1 MTEYR
6 ARLRRLGVVPVVVLR
21 EEEEAERLG
30 EALCLGGLPCAEVTF
45 RTPAAEGAIRR
56 LRRAFPHMLVGAG
69 TVLTG
74 EQADRALDAGAEFLV
89 SPGLDEKV
97 AARCLERRV
106 PMIPGVVTPSEI
118 QRALGLGLEAVK
130 FFPAQAFG
138 GVKTIRSLSGP
149 FPGLEFLPTGG
160 IGPEHLREYL
170 SQRQVLACG
179 GSWMVKEELIAGGR
193 FDEIQAL
200 CAQAAAIVKEVRG

>member
-30 EALCLGGLPCAEVTF
+30 EALCLGGLTCAEVTF

-200 CAQAAAIVKEVRG
+200 CAQAAAIVKEIRG